1 MLRLNVYPRAS
12 GERIPER
19 MIKMKNSNNDFSID
33 EAVRTLSAFGL
44 DEVMKVLKLSDENII
59 DLLLDDCE
67 IYHNNIMEWFAN
79 YLNDSAIELNEN
91 KYL

>member
-1 MLRLNVYPRAS
+1 
-12 GERIPER
+12 
-19 MIKMKNSNNDFSID
+19 MKNFNNDFSID

-44 DEVMKVLKLSDENII
+44 DEIQKVLKLTDENII

-79 YLNDSAIELNEN
+79 YLNDSVIEYNEN
-91 KYL
+91 KFL